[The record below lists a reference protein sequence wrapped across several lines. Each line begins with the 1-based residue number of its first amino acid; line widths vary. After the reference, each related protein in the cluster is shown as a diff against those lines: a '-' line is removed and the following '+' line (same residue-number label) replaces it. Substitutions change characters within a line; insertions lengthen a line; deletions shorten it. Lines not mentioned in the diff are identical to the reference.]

1 MDSALYS
8 GLTASTS
15 RAPLPP
21 SRLPS
26 STAFDSL
33 AISPLVLRLSVIMSE
48 LWAMGASQR
57 TRLPADLLHSSG
69 PAGVEPGQN
78 LRCHQTQLVGP
89 RRRDHPHPEHA
100 IGSDRVGRCYGGDL
114 GPHQLGPLLDNAG
127 LLHPLGQARLPEVA
141 GEGLGEGDGSRLLLS
156 HESRVTSHE
165 SILSNAKVIRES
177 RPTTRDYL

>member
-8 GLTASTS
+8 GFTGSTS

-26 STAFDSL
+26 ATAFDSL

-57 TRLPADLLHSSG
+57 TRFPADLLHSSG
-69 PAGVEPGQN
+69 PAGIEPGQN
-78 LRCHQTQLVGP
+78 FRCHQTQLVCP

-100 IGSDRVGRCYGGDL
+100 IGRDRVGRCYGGDL

-127 LLHPLGQARLPEVA
+127 LLHPPGEPRLPEVA

-156 HESRVTSHE
+156 HELRVMSQ
-165 SILSNAKVIRES
+165 SSAMQ
-177 RPTTRDYL
+177 